1 MATITVTGQSLQ
13 KGDEV
18 RLRLVARDV
27 SLTLEHQSSTSILN
41 ISPVTVDEIMQT
53 GPAQLIVMLMAD
65 GVPILSKITRKFTAE
80 LELQAGKKVFV
91 QVKSV
96 VLLS

>member
-1 MATITVTGQSLQ
+1 
-13 KGDEV
+13 
-18 RLRLVARDV
+18 
-27 SLTLEHQSSTSILN
+27 
-41 ISPVTVDEIMQT
+41 
-53 GPAQLIVMLMAD
+53 MAD
-65 GVPILSKITRKFTAE
+65 GVSILSKITRKFTAE